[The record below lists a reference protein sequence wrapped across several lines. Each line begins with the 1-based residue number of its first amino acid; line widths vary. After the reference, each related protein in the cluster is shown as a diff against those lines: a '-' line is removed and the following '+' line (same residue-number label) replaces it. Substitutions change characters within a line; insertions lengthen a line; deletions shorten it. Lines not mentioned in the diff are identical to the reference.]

1 MLTEV
6 LLEAQ
11 RRGFIGPGAI
21 EPHLAHADRF
31 LAAVGASPDRA
42 LDLGSGAGLPGLA
55 LALAWP
61 HSEWVLLDANAR
73 RAEFLVSA
81 VQQLGLA
88 ERVVVDH
95 RRAELAGRDPG
106 RRGTM
111 AAVVARSFGRP
122 AVVAECAAP
131 FLAVGGHLVVS
142 EPPEDTDRWPVDAVA
157 TLGLKADPPAS
168 RGFVRFRQ
176 TAPCPERFPRRDGVP
191 AKRPLF

>member
-1 MLTEV
+1 MLTEI

-11 RRGFIGPGAI
+11 RRGFIGPGGI

-31 LAAVGASPDRA
+31 LAAVGAPPDRA
-42 LDLGSGAGLPGLA
+42 LDLGSGAGLPGLV

-81 VQQLGLA
+81 VQELGLA
-88 ERVVVDH
+88 DRVVVDH
-95 RRAELAGRDPG
+95 RRAELSGRDPD

-131 FLAVGGHLVVS
+131 FLAAGGYLVVS
-142 EPPEDTDRWPVDAVA
+142 EPPEDTDRWPEDGMAA
-157 TLGLKADPPAS
+157 LGLEADPPAS
-168 RGFVRFRQ
+168 PGFVRFRQ
-176 TAPCPERFPRRDGVP
+176 IAPCPERYPRRDGVP